1 MKSYSEKH
9 VLYIYNRCGNLK
21 HIEPKVDNMHN
32 IGDVESYIDVS
43 ICHCNS
49 RTMASIE
56 WHHRRPEERSL
67 FLLLNG
73 TADEVCWV
81 GSSKDVG

>member
-21 HIEPKVDNMHN
+21 HIEPKVGNMHN

-43 ICHCNS
+43 ICH
-49 RTMASIE
+49 
-56 WHHRRPEERSL
+56 H
-67 FLLLNG
+67 
-73 TADEVCWV
+73 
-81 GSSKDVG
+81 